1 MMTPDDIDVW
11 VGLDVGKSAHHAHA
25 LDRDGDTLYDKP
37 VRQDEK
43 AIRSMLEHLSRRGR
57 VLLVV
62 DQPNTIGSLP
72 LTVARDM
79 GIAVAYLPGTAVRRT
94 AQLLPG
100 DAKTDRRDA
109 HVIAWAAL
117 KLPETL
123 RDAGSDDETLAALRM
138 LAGHDE
144 DLAHESTRHIN
155 RLRSLLLQT
164 HPAFERVLKGERATR
179 DATLALLERYGG
191 PAGMKR
197 AGIEDVK
204 DWARSNGLRA
214 GRIIDDM
221 FKAIGEQTVTVPGT
235 GMAETIIPAIAR
247 DIKAIK
253 DRRREVGRQV
263 EKLLGDH
270 PLLTVP
276 ASMPG
281 IGVRTASN
289 IPLGIGGDIA
299 NFKSAAH
306 LAAYAGI
313 APVTGQSGTSIKGE
327 RPSRR
332 GNKTPQER
340 AVAVLVRRVH
350 QTPALDRLLQA
361 QTRTGQTPQ
370 RRRHLPR
377 PPPMRRDLQHAQK
390 RNPLPGTSPRSL
402 NRATRERTPDAT
414 GRAKRAH
421 DSQPESRHV
430 NSPRN

>member
-1 MMTPDDIDVW
+1 MP
-11 VGLDVGKSAHHAHA
+11 LFFHSSAHPS
-25 LDRDGDTLYDKP
+25 T
-37 VRQDEK
+37 
-43 AIRSMLEHLSRRGR
+43 
-57 VLLVV
+57 
-62 DQPNTIGSLP
+62 N
-72 LTVARDM
+72 
-79 GIAVAYLPGTAVRRT
+79 
-94 AQLLPG
+94 
-100 DAKTDRRDA
+100 
-109 HVIAWAAL
+109 AA
-117 KLPETL
+117 
-123 RDAGSDDETLAALRM
+123 
-138 LAGHDE
+138 
-144 DLAHESTRHIN
+144 
-155 RLRSLLLQT
+155 

-235 GMAETIIPAIAR
+235 GMAETIIPSIAR

-253 DRRREVGRQV
+253 DRRREIGTQV
-263 EKLLGDH
+263 EALLEDH

-281 IGVRTASN
+281 TGVRTASN
-289 IPLGIGGDIA
+289 ILLGIGGDIA
-299 NFKSAAH
+299 NFKSSAH

-313 APVTGQSGTSIKGE
+313 ARHRPIRHQHQRRTALQAGQQ
-327 RPSRR
+327 
-332 GNKTPQER
+332 TPQER
-340 AVAVLVRRVH
+340 AVADRVRRIH
-350 QTPALDRLLQA
+350 QTPALRSLLQA

-370 RRRHLPR
+370 RRHHLPR
-377 PPPMRRDLQHAQK
+377 ASALRRDLQHAQK
-390 RNPLPGTSPRSL
+390 RRPLPGTSPRSL

-430 NSPRN
+430 NSPRS

>member
-25 LDRDGDTLYDKP
+25 LDHDGNTLYDKP
-37 VRQDEK
+37 LKQDEK
-43 AIRSMLEHLSRRGR
+43 AIRTMLGKLSKHGR

-72 LTVARDM
+72 LTVARNM
-79 GIAVAYLPGTAVRRT
+79 GIAVAYLPGTAMRRT

-123 RDAGSDDETLAALRM
+123 RDAGPDDETLAALKL

-144 DLAHESTRHIN
+144 DLAHESTRHVN

-164 HPAFERVLKGERATR
+164 HPAFERALKGERITR

-191 PAGMKR
+191 PMGVKR

-204 DWARSNGLRA
+204 DWAKSNGLRA

-235 GMAETIIPAIAR
+235 LMAETIIPSIAH
-247 DIKAIK
+247 DIKTIR

-263 EKLLGDH
+263 EKLLEDH
-270 PLLTVP
+270 PP
-276 ASMPG
+276 PHA
-281 IGVRTASN
+281 VRHRPWHAHRQAN
-289 IPLGIGGDIA
+289 RVLPLGQGAAANRHSERRGWRQAQAALREAHGGHA
-299 NFKSAAH
+299 LRQRRRA
-306 LAAYAGI
+306 
-313 APVTGQSGTSIKGE
+313 GE
-327 RPSRR
+327 RPA
-332 GNKTPQER
+332 R
-340 AVAVLVRRVH
+340 A
-350 QTPALDRLLQA
+350 D
-361 QTRTGQTPQ
+361 GPQ
-370 RRRHLPR
+370 RRRDGQRVPARGHR
-377 PPPMRRDLQHAQK
+377 GFAEGQRGRDRCAEADRLVLIQ
-390 RNPLPGTSPRSL
+390 
-402 NRATRERTPDAT
+402 RTGP
-414 GRAKRAH
+414 
-421 DSQPESRHV
+421 
-430 NSPRN
+430 